1 MPSAENFKSIQEQNG
16 LDRFTRR
23 KASCWKPA
31 PLADWRS
38 CSVLTDESYRR
49 LSKEVPYFFNGE
61 RFCNFSKMV
70 RAKYLTCQQKHTV
83 RTQIDICDDYV
94 KRESQ
99 IQQRVIVCTRR
110 LRFGCKPQ
118 IVISF
123 PFYTN
128 STFVVFSSGGAHCQ
142 SSTILAHCGCSMKGL
157 SWPAVFRP
165 AAHVCLYQRSL
176 INIVVVV
183 EPQLMQAKSE
193 RAKGARAARTLHR
206 RAIVPVARDIGSP
219 RLALLEPST
228 WFDSWCVFFGVWGER
243 GDGIHQSNQVR
254 GSDAIS
260 RGEPRPAGTGCV
272 RTRTAPTGVARPLA
286 LERFKTET
294 RREVAGT
301 ALNVCVWERNKL
313 NLHIRAQGT
322 RKGKA
327 CRGTFFFKY
336 TRLTST
342 SCSYVYWRIKNYSVF
357 VCSMRSQTRWGW
369 KPRWTLAVCVC
380 VWYFF
385 LPQFFFQGWII
396 TISFRHP
403 LLPIV
408 LFSI

>member
-61 RFCNFSKMV
+61 RFCNFSGMV

-142 SSTILAHCGCSMKGL
+142 SSKILAHCGCSMKGL

-206 RAIVPVARDIGSP
+206 RAIVPVARDIGS
-219 RLALLEPST
+219 
-228 WFDSWCVFFGVWGER
+228 
-243 GDGIHQSNQVR
+243 
-254 GSDAIS
+254 
-260 RGEPRPAGTGCV
+260 
-272 RTRTAPTGVARPLA
+272 ARPS
-286 LERFKTET
+286 
-294 RREVAGT
+294 
-301 ALNVCVWERNKL
+301 
-313 NLHIRAQGT
+313 
-322 RKGKA
+322 
-327 CRGTFFFKY
+327 GTFH
-336 TRLTST
+336 
-342 SCSYVYWRIKNYSVF
+342 V
-357 VCSMRSQTRWGW
+357 
-369 KPRWTLAVCVC
+369 
-380 VWYFF
+380 VW
-385 LPQFFFQGWII
+385 
-396 TISFRHP
+396 
-403 LLPIV
+403 
-408 LFSI
+408 